1 MSKENLS
8 VAVRAAF
15 CEKAKKTVVKLPT
28 ILKNERK
35 NGILNV
41 IDDKRKNR
49 MENKIKVFENKQVRT
64 VWNAEEEEWYFSVV
78 DVCNVLAD
86 SASKDAGAYWRKL
99 KQRLKAEGSELV
111 TSCHGLKL
119 QSSDGKYYKTDCL
132 DTKGVLR
139 LVQSIPSPKAEPFK
153 MWLAQAGSERL
164 DEIADPEK
172 AILRG
177 ADFYRAKGYTE
188 GWINQRLQTIE
199 MRKKLTDEWK
209 ERGVKEGVEYAI
221 LTDEMT
227 KAWSGMSV
235 KEYKEL
241 KGLKKENLR
250 DNMTDI
256 ELVLNML
263 AEVTT
268 TALSKNEQPDTFE
281 KSKTIATRGGKVAK
295 NARTDIESQLGQS
308 IVSPLNASDKPALEV
323 RRDEDED

>member
-1 MSKENLS
+1 
-8 VAVRAAF
+8 
-15 CEKAKKTVVKLPT
+15 
-28 ILKNERK
+28 
-35 NGILNV
+35 
-41 IDDKRKNR
+41 
-49 MENKIKVFENKQVRT
+49 MENKIKIFENKQVRT
-64 VWNAEEEEWYFSVV
+64 AWNADEEEWYFSVV
-78 DVCNVLAD
+78 DIVSVLTDNDYQTAR
-86 SASKDAGAYWRKL
+86 KYWNKL
-99 KQRLKAEGSELV
+99 RQRLSEEGSELV
-111 TSCHGLKL
+111 TICHRLKM
-119 QSSDGKYYKTDCL
+119 QASDGKMRETDCL
-132 DTKGVLR
+132 NTKGVLR

-153 MWLAQAGSERL
+153 MWLAQVGSDRL

-209 ERGVKEGVEYAI
+209 ARGVNEGVEYAI

-227 KAWSGMSV
+227 KAWSGLSV

-268 TALSKNEQPDTFE
+268 TSLSKREQPETFAE
-281 KSKTIATRGGKVAK
+281 NRAVAKRGGKFAGDTRKRFEEEIGEKV
-295 NARTDIESQLGQS
+295 I
-308 IVSPLNASDKPALEV
+308 SPLNASDKPALEIKTNNN
-323 RRDEDED
+323 EDKD

>member
-1 MSKENLS
+1 
-8 VAVRAAF
+8 
-15 CEKAKKTVVKLPT
+15 
-28 ILKNERK
+28 
-35 NGILNV
+35 
-41 IDDKRKNR
+41 
-49 MENKIKVFENKQVRT
+49 MENKIKIFENKQVRT
-64 VWNAEEEEWYFSVV
+64 AWNADEEEWYFAVV
-78 DVCNVLAD
+78 DIIEVLTD
-86 SASKDAGAYWRKL
+86 SPNPQTYWRVL
-99 KQRLKAEGSELV
+99 KKRLKDEGNETV
-111 TSCHGLKL
+111 TSCNALKML
-119 QSSDGKYYKTDCL
+119 AKDGKNRLTDCL

-153 MWLAQAGSERL
+153 MWLAQVGSERL

-199 MRKKLTDEWK
+199 MRKELTDEWK
-209 ERGVKEGVEYAI
+209 SRGIEQEKDYAI
-221 LTDEMT
+221 LTNEMT
-227 KAWSGMSV
+227 KAWSGLSV

-250 DNMTDI
+250 DNMTNI

-268 TALSKNEQPDTFE
+268 TAISKREQPDTFE
-281 KSKTIATRGGKVAK
+281 ESKTIAKRGGKVAK

-308 IVSPLNASDKPALEV
+308 VISPLNASDKPALEV
-323 RRDEDED
+323 KTDGDGEKD

>member
-1 MSKENLS
+1 
-8 VAVRAAF
+8 
-15 CEKAKKTVVKLPT
+15 
-28 ILKNERK
+28 
-35 NGILNV
+35 
-41 IDDKRKNR
+41 
-49 MENKIKVFENKQVRT
+49 MENKIKIFENKQVRT
-64 VWNAEEEEWYFSVV
+64 AWNADQEEWYFAVV
-78 DVCNVLAD
+78 DVVEILTD
-86 SASKDAGAYWRKL
+86 SPNPQTYWRVL
-99 KQRLKAEGSELV
+99 KKRLKDEGNETV
-111 TSCHGLKL
+111 TSCNALKML
-119 QSSDGKYYKTDCL
+119 AKDGKNRLTDCL

-153 MWLAQAGSERL
+153 MWLAQVGSERL

-188 GWINQRLQTIE
+188 GWINQRFQTIE

-227 KAWSGMSV
+227 KAWSGLTV

-268 TALSKNEQPDTFE
+268 TALSKRKKPETFRE
-281 KSKTIATRGGKVAK
+281 NVVVAK
-295 NARTDIESQLGQS
+295 EGGETANEARQAVEKRLGKNV
-308 IVSPLNASDKPALEV
+308 ISPLNASDKPALEAKK
-323 RRDEDED
+323 DNNENKD